1 VQIMKAEDKTDITFL
16 ERDPVL
22 VAEQLIGCHLI
33 RRTEKGLIRIQ
44 ITETEAYRSGDD
56 PASHAYKGMTP
67 RNKLMFGAVG
77 QIYVYFI
84 YGMHFCMNIVA
95 HEPNEAGAVL
105 LRAGVPS
112 EGIALVRT
120 NRQNVADRELM
131 NGPGKLT
138 RALEIDSSFNGYDLL
153 DKSDQR
159 LILEVVQ
166 PAGMIKKTPRIGI
179 TRGIELPWRFVHPNL

>member
-1 VQIMKAEDKTDITFL
+1 VQIMKADDKTDITFL

-120 NRQNVADRELM
+120 NRQNVADRELITVM
-131 NGPGKLT
+131 
-138 RALEIDSSFNGYDLL
+138 IY
-153 DKSDQR
+153 
-159 LILEVVQ
+159 LINR
-166 PAGMIKKTPRIGI
+166 IKGSY
-179 TRGIELPWRFVHPNL
+179 WR

>member
-1 VQIMKAEDKTDITFL
+1 VQIMKADDQMVLTFL

-33 RRTEKGLIRIQ
+33 RRTEKGLIRIR
-44 ITETEAYRSGDD
+44 ITETEAYRSSDD

-67 RNKLMFGAVG
+67 RNHLMFGAVG

-84 YGMHFCMNIVA
+84 YGMHYCMNIIA
-95 HEPNEAGAVL
+95 HEPNEVGAVL

-112 EGIALVRT
+112 EGIELVRT
-120 NRQNVADRELM
+120 NRLNVTDRELM

-138 RALEIDSSFNGYDLL
+138 RSLEIDSSFNGYDLL
-153 DKSDQR
+153 DKSDTR
-159 LILEVVQ
+159 LILELVQ
-166 PAGMIKKTPRIGI
+166 PSGMIEKTSRIGI
-179 TRGIELPWRFVHPNL
+179 TRGTELPWRFVHTNK

>member
-1 VQIMKAEDKTDITFL
+1 VQIMRADEQTVIKFL

-44 ITETEAYRSGDD
+44 ITETEAYRSIDD
-56 PASHAYKGMTP
+56 PASHAYRGMTP
-67 RNKLMFGAVG
+67 RNQLMFGAVG

-84 YGMHFCMNIVA
+84 YGMHYCMNIIA
-95 HEPNEAGAVL
+95 HEPNEVGAVL

-112 EGIALVRT
+112 EGIELVRT
-120 NRQNVADRELM
+120 NRLNVADRELM

-153 DKSDQR
+153 DKSDTR
-159 LILEVVQ
+159 LILELVQ
-166 PAGMIKKTPRIGI
+166 FSGMIEKTSRIGI
-179 TRGIELPWRFVHPNL
+179 TRGTELPWRFVHTNK